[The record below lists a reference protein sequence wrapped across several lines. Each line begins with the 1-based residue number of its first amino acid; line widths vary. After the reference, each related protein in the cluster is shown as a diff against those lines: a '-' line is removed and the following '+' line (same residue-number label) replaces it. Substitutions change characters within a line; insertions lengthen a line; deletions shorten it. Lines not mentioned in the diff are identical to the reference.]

1 MATSNSLEWILKI
14 KDLASG
20 VSDKVNASLHKT
32 KDTLD
37 NVNAGAVKMA
47 SSASKALNSL
57 YSKAQTAVKGS
68 DFLNASVEEL
78 KSRLEEV
85 NKVRVGT
92 VLKSEFNE
100 ASKEAKA
107 LENQIKRLEQ
117 GISGSGIGAK
127 IAGWRKDFAS
137 SLPGANLI
145 KNPLALAGATVGG
158 FWKATMSAMEAG
170 KEKVRI
176 QTLVGSAEIGEALYD
191 GITKFATD
199 TVFGDELYGVAAQM
213 LGYGI
218 DQSEVLPIMKQL
230 GDISQ
235 GDAQK
240 LDSLS
245 LAFSQASSL
254 GKLMGQDFN
263 QMVNAGFNPLAVIS
277 KKTGESIESLRNRM
291 EKGLISIDE
300 VKGAMTM
307 ATSEGGD
314 FYNMLEDIANTPYGK
329 LQKFI
334 GGIREGFKTIGEV
347 FTPLVSTI
355 LDGLNWINEKA
366 GAYIKPVAATIGL
379 LSVVLL
385 GVAVA
390 QWAFTSAIWANT
402 AALLANPIT
411 WIVVAIAALIAVIVS
426 AINKYHEWG
435 AAILLLMGPLGMV
448 VNLIMAL
455 KNNWESIKEAF
466 SEGGILA
473 GLKRI
478 GVVLLDAVLYPVQQ
492 LLNMLAKIPG
502 LSKLAKGG
510 ADRIAA
516 IRKNLDL
523 VDPEGKKNK
532 VEDPRGVIRSDG
544 TSTVDTSGATQTNE
558 SIVTGGTRNTTIN
571 MTIGNIV
578 ETLNLKAQDLKEGAQ
593 QTQDELAAALL
604 RALAMATTTAG

>member
-47 SSASKALNSL
+47 SSASKALSSL

-78 KSRLEEV
+78 KARLEEV

-145 KNPLALAGATVGG
+145 KNPLALAGAAVGG
-158 FWKATMSAMEAG
+158 FWSATNKAMEAG
-170 KEKVRI
+170 KEKI
-176 QTLVGSAEIGEALYD
+176 KLQTLTGSKEIGTELYN
-191 GITKFATD
+191 GLTKFATD
-199 TVFGDELYGVAAQM
+199 TVFGDELYDMGAQM
-213 LGYGI
+213 LANGI
-218 DQSEVLPIMKQL
+218 KSTDVLPVMKEL
-230 GDISQ
+230 GDISM

-240 LDSLS
+240 LGSLS
-245 LAFSQASSL
+245 LAFAQVQ
-254 GKLMGQDFN
+254 GKGHLAGQELL
-263 QMVNAGFNPLAVIS
+263 QLINAGFNPLQVIS
-277 KKTGESIESLRNRM
+277 EETGESMESLRTKM
-291 EKGLISIDE
+291 SKGEIGIDKVRE
-300 VKGAMTM
+300 AMQI
-307 ATSEGGD
+307 ATGPGGK
-314 FYNMLEDIANTPYGK
+314 FYKMLDDVANTPYGQ
-329 LQKFI
+329 LEN
-334 GGIREGFKTIGEV
+334 IRGTISQMMIQIGEV
-347 FTPLVSTI
+347 FLPIASKFMTFIS
-355 LDGLNWINEKA
+355 WIAEKA
-366 GAYIKPVAATIGL
+366 GPFLKPFVVVLGFLAAGL
-379 LSVVLL
+379 LT
-385 GVAVA
+385 VAVA
-390 QWAFTSAIWANT
+390 QWAMTTAVWANT

-411 WIVVAIAALIAVIVS
+411 WIVVAIAALIAIIVS

-532 VEDPRGVIRSDG
+532 VEAPRGVLNSDG
-544 TSTVDTSGATQTNE
+544 TSTVDTSGAAQTNE